1 MKNIFLIGAT
11 GYIGEVFTQQIYKN
25 KELNCFQIPH
35 WKLYKDVEESA
46 KHSDCLRI
54 KGHFHDWE
62 KLHQLIDEFSPD
74 LVINAAGYIGKPNVD
89 ACEDNKEATYEGNVE
104 FPTFLAKTCYLADIP
119 FAHISSGCIYG
130 GYKEDGSG
138 YTEDEEPNFD
148 FSNGSYYSGTKALAE
163 SRIKNACDKYYIWRL
178 RIPFDKYHSG
188 RNYLSK
194 MMTYDKLLDAT
205 NSMTH
210 RYEFVDSCLDLWL
223 NKEDYGIYNI
233 VNSGPVTTKQVVALI
248 KKYLKTDK
256 DFKFWKN
263 DEEFY
268 SFGAKAP
275 RSNCV
280 LDNSKLT
287 KTGIKIRDTE
297 EAIIESLKYWTE
309 LN

>member
-35 WKLYKDVEESA
+35 WKLYLDSEGDES
-46 KHSDCLRI
+46 L
-54 KGHFHDWE
+54 HDYE
-62 KLHQLIDEFSPD
+62 KFYTLIGQFSPD

-104 FPTFLAKTCYLADIP
+104 FPTFLAKCCAQADVP
-119 FAHISSGCIYG
+119 FAHVSSGCIYG

-138 YTEDEEPNFD
+138 YKEDEPPNFD

-163 SRIKNACDKYYIWRL
+163 NRIANVCDDSYIWRL
-178 RIPFDKYHSG
+178 RIPFDKFNSG

-210 RYEFVDSCLDLWL
+210 RYEFVDACLDLWL
-223 NKEDYGIYNI
+223 NREDYRIYNI
-233 VNSGPVTTKQVVALI
+233 VNTGPVTTKQVVGLI
-248 KKYLKTDK
+248 QKYLKLNK
-256 DFKFWKN
+256 EFKFWEN

-268 SFGAKAP
+268 GFGAKAP

-280 LDNSKLT
+280 LDNSKLI
-287 KTGIKIRDTE
+287 KTGIKMRDTE
-297 EAIIESLKYWTE
+297 EAIAESLKYWTE
-309 LN
+309 VN